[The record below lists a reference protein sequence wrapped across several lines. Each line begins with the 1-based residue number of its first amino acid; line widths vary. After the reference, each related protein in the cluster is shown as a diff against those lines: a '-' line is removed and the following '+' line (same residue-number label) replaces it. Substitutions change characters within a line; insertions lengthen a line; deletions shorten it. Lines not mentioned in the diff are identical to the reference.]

1 MQVEH
6 DETENR
12 FFVRVG
18 DEEADLAYTRP
29 GRGLLDIQHTYV
41 PESARGQ
48 GIAEALATAAFDYAR
63 RRGDRVI
70 PTCPFVRKWLVGHPE
85 EAALVDRRYA
95 PVEDRPRG

>member
-6 DETENR
+6 DEQEHR

-18 DEEADLAYTRP
+18 DEEAELAYTRP

-48 GIAEALATAAFDYAR
+48 GVAEALAVAAFDYAR
-63 RRGDRVI
+63 RCGDRVI
-70 PTCPFVRKWLVGHPE
+70 PTCPFVRKWLASHPE
-85 EAALVDRRYA
+85 EAALVDQRYA
-95 PVEDRPRG
+95 PAEDGPRA